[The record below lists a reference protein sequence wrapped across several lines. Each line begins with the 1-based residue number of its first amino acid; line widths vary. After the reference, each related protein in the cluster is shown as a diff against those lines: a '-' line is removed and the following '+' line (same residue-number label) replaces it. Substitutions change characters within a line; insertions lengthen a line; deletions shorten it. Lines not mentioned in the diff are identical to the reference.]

1 MALPTNIPTGINATT
16 TPGQYWT
23 DEDGVSHY
31 TGDVYHYTDQSGNL
45 VGYTPPQLSTGDDN
59 GQGAGEIQVPAR
71 WTRAVLDPNAEDGY
85 TYSPY
90 LDPAQQA
97 QKDMYG
103 GAMNPQDASFFPQLQ
118 SIIQQTTGGQY
129 SPEQINAAM
138 KSSSWWGQLGG
149 GSNAYN
155 AAAEVAQKLGADTSW
170 YNQGTSDQYRQAAEA
185 NSPEG
190 RARANP
196 NNGGLFGDGG
206 FLGLGSNALPVE
218 IALAMA
224 TAGASSLGGGVG
236 SETSLNTAGNM
247 FDASGNYLGPSDM
260 ANYNWGN
267 VDAATN
273 INNYGSQNFTAST
286 LPDGY
291 TSPNYTPDAS
301 GINAGA
307 DYNNGSMY
315 EGGTGQGTGLGSS
328 QPFNNSIYQPA
339 MQALMDA
346 GVPWQVVQA
355 MPSVVNSS
363 LQGGALSSLT
373 GGSFA
378 KGAGMGAIGSVLG
391 NFLQSQGFNVPTS
404 LLSLATN
411 AIGSGLGLLGG
422 GSSASGGQTGTN
434 GTYGTPSGNTAGN
447 AAGTTINQQGS
458 GVLPFAPP
466 TNVVAA
472 GKQVTP
478 PPEFGG
484 ISAQLANIAPYQSR
498 PMSPLEDYKD
508 TPFQEYAP
516 IEQTAN
522 TAAHGGLMHF
532 AEGGDVDKSIA
543 ELNARIAKILAPETK
558 EVSQDDQIKDYL
570 SRQALAASKQEFISP
585 LSAKMMR
592 GRGVKASSFSGLPQE
607 SSASPIPRMAATLT
621 GMNPLQNT
629 ASFIPQA
636 RIPFAAHGGQI
647 HPDLARVLEG
657 RNVEMEGEYVP
668 GPEGRL
674 YAKHDIRGFAVGGAG
689 TGQSDDIPTM
699 LSDSEYVIDAD
710 TVAALGDGSSKA
722 GAEALDK
729 MRMAIRKHKR
739 SASISDIPPKAKSP
753 FKYIEDGRKMNVKT
767 K

>member
-1 MALPTNIPTGINATT
+1 MGGIGDIGIAGPNTGTITM
-16 TPGQYWT
+16 P
-23 DEDGVSHY
+23 DG
-31 TGDVYHYTDQSGNL
+31 
-45 VGYTPPQLSTGDDN
+45 
-59 GQGAGEIQVPAR
+59 AKQV
-71 WTRAVLDPNAEDGY
+71 VNY
-85 TYSPY
+85 YV
-90 LDPAQQA
+90 
-97 QKDMYG
+97 
-103 GAMNPQDASFFPQLQ
+103 
-118 SIIQQTTGGQY
+118 
-129 SPEQINAAM
+129 
-138 KSSSWWGQLGG
+138 G
-149 GSNAYN
+149 GSNVGEYNPEGLSYSSQGDRNQISPMGLGFVGDNQPAYITPIDN
-155 AAAEVAQKLGADTSW
+155 KPVFTPPPKDTSGGGGLIPFILDALVTGDEALIKGPVGMALGAAYLPGLMGAS
-170 YNQGTSDQYRQAAEA
+170 GAAEA
-185 NSPEG
+185 G
-190 RARANP
+190 A
-196 NNGGLFGDGG
+196 
-206 FLGLGSNALPVE
+206 
-218 IALAMA
+218 
-224 TAGASSLGGGVG
+224 AGAAG
-236 SETSLNTAGNM
+236 SAG
-247 FDASGNYLGPSDM
+247 SGL
-260 ANYNWGN
+260 A
-267 VDAATN
+267 
-273 INNYGSQNFTAST
+273 
-286 LPDGY
+286 L
-291 TSPNYTPDAS
+291 
-301 GINAGA
+301 
-307 DYNNGSMY
+307 
-315 EGGTGQGTGLGSS
+315 
-328 QPFNNSIYQPA
+328 NNSIYQPA

-373 GGSFA
+373 GGSFE

-434 GTYGTPSGNTAGN
+434 GTYGSPSGNTAGN

-570 SRQALAASKQEFISP
+570 SRQALSASKQEFMSP
-585 LSAKMMR
+585 LSSKMMR

-607 SSASPIPRMAATLT
+607 SSASPIPRMASTLT

-699 LSDSEYVIDAD
+699 LSDGEYVIDAD

-722 GAEALDK
+722 GASVLDK
-729 MRMAIRKHKR
+729 FRQEIRKQKR
-739 SASISDIPPKAKSP
+739 SAPVNDIPPKAKSP
-753 FKYIEDGRKMNVKT
+753 MEYLKMARKGK
-767 K
+767 

>member
-1 MALPTNIPTGINATT
+1 MALPGGITAN
-16 TPGQYWT
+16 P
-23 DEDGVSHY
+23 DG
-31 TGDVYHYTDQSGNL
+31 TYTDQSGSQ
-45 VGYTPPQLSTGDDN
+45 VFYTPPILSTGDENGYGGGEIQIPERWTKQGAQTGYDEDGNPSYSYSPYVDYNSLGLPSMGGIGDIGIAGPNTGTITMPDGAKQVVNYYVGGSNVGEYNPKGESYSSQGNRNQIRPTGLGFVGDN
-59 GQGAGEIQVPAR
+59 QPAYITPIDNKPVFTPPPKDTSTGALNLGAAFNELNSDGALTAIAATLGAEALPGLMGAGEAG
-71 WTRAVLDPNAEDGY
+71 AV
-85 TYSPY
+85 
-90 LDPAQQA
+90 
-97 QKDMYG
+97 
-103 GAMNPQDASFFPQLQ
+103 GAA
-118 SIIQQTTGGQY
+118 
-129 SPEQINAAM
+129 
-138 KSSSWWGQLGG
+138 
-149 GSNAYN
+149 GSA
-155 AAAEVAQKLGADTSW
+155 G
-170 YNQGTSDQYRQAAEA
+170 
-185 NSPEG
+185 
-190 RARANP
+190 
-196 NNGGLFGDGG
+196 
-206 FLGLGSNALPVE
+206 
-218 IALAMA
+218 
-224 TAGASSLGGGVG
+224 TAG
-236 SETSLNTAGNM
+236 
-247 FDASGNYLGPSDM
+247 SGL
-260 ANYNWGN
+260 A
-267 VDAATN
+267 
-273 INNYGSQNFTAST
+273 
-286 LPDGY
+286 L
-291 TSPNYTPDAS
+291 
-301 GINAGA
+301 
-307 DYNNGSMY
+307 
-315 EGGTGQGTGLGSS
+315 
-328 QPFNNSIYQPA
+328 NNSIYQPA

-373 GGSFA
+373 GGSFE

-447 AAGTTINQQGS
+447 APGTTINQQGS

-532 AEGGDVDKSIA
+532 AEGGDIDKSIA

-558 EVSQDDQIKDYL
+558 EASQDDQIKDYL
-570 SRQALAASKQEFISP
+570 SRQALLGSKQEFISP

-592 GRGVKASSFSGLPQE
+592 GRGVKAPSFSGLQE
-607 SSASPIPRMAATLT
+607 SALSAAPRMASTLA